1 MAPTPS
7 PSSRPVPMARPRRLR
22 RTPALRRLVAQTRLA
37 VDDLVAPLFV
47 ADGLDDPRPIASLP
61 GVVQHTVPSL
71 VAEVR
76 RLGALGVPGVILFPL
91 PRPEDKDA
99 TGSAAWAPDG
109 ITSRAIAAVRDAVGD
124 DVVVMADCCLDEF
137 TDHGHCGPVDPRT
150 GDVDNDAA
158 VERYAQLAVVQAEA
172 GAAVIAPSG
181 MMDGQVAAIRAAL
194 DGAGHADVAVLA
206 YAAKYASALYGPFRE
221 AAAVTI
227 AGGGDRRGYQQ
238 DPRNR
243 REALV
248 EVALDV
254 AEGADMVMVKPA
266 LTYLDVVADV
276 RALVD
281 VPVAA
286 YHVSGEYAMVMA
298 AAERGWIDGPAVA
311 LEQVTAVR
319 RAGADIVLT
328 YFAGALA
335 EVLGG

>member
-1 MAPTPS
+1 
-7 PSSRPVPMARPRRLR
+7 MARPRRLR